1 MAPER
6 CVCCGEIIPEGQQT
20 CPSCNNGKLM
30 VNERL
35 YAAREISTG
44 KLVSDITNP
53 RRKYWDRKG
62 NAEKAIDY
70 YNRAYA
76 NRKLKPFD
84 NKGEHGTIEL
94 VTFELVEVTEDGK

>member
-1 MAPER
+1 MGCSKMA
-6 CVCCGEIIPEGQQT
+6 
-20 CPSCNNGKLM
+20 
-30 VNERL
+30 NERL
-35 YAAREISTG
+35 YAARDVNTG

-62 NAEKAIDY
+62 NAEKAIEY